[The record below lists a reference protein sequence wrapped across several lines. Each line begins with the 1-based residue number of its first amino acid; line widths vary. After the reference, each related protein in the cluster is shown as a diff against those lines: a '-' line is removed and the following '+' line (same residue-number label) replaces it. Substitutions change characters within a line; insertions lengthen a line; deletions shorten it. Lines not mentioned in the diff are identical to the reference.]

1 MRLRNDPMAFHDS
14 KLVFLAGPEGIT
26 VELADWK

>member
-1 MRLRNDPMAFHDS
+1 VRLRNDPMAFPNRR
-14 KLVFLAGPEGIT
+14 LVFLAAPEGST